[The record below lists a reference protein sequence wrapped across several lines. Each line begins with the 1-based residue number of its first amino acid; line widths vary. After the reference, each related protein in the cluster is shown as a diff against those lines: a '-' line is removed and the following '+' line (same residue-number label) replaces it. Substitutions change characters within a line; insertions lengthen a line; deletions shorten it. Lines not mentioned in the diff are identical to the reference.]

1 MKNFHVDFLHIFI
14 FALCEMYWSVLLFWR
29 HNVSG
34 NFCSNTITTSLLLLA
49 GCWRDNFWWCLVC
62 CHTPSAQRVTLFRDA
77 KMCQK
82 VQTLDS
88 TFLQS
93 KGNHFRPS
101 RNKNKWRKVNLWKSA
116 AKGMDVTILLSFVS
130 EVHFYRTLKFYKTCE
145 KASFSGLAFYFIF
158 LYNTLFLEQGFV
170 QGIAHKQVEYWR
182 ESH

>member
-62 CHTPSAQRVTLFRDA
+62 CHTPSAQRVTLFWDA
-77 KMCQK
+77 KMYQK

-116 AKGMDVTILLSFVS
+116 ATGMDVTILLSFVS
-130 EVHFYRTLKFYKTCE
+130 LTPHLKLHFYRTLKFYKQDLWE
-145 KASFSGLAFYFIF
+145 GIF
-158 LYNTLFLEQGFV
+158 LRTGILFHFLFFV
-170 QGIAHKQVEYWR
+170 
-182 ESH
+182 